1 MKKYNEKEIIELLSN
16 NEEYEEAEKRDVL
29 KWN

>member
-1 MKKYNEKEIIELLSN
+1 MKKYNEKEIIELLGN
-16 NEEYEEAEKRDVL
+16 NEEYEETEKRDVL

>member
-1 MKKYNEKEIIELLSN
+1 MKKYSEKEVIELLTN
-16 NEEYEEAEKRDVL
+16 NEEYEETEKKDVL

>member
-16 NEEYEEAEKRDVL
+16 NEEYEETEKKDVL